1 MANLKT
7 FNSFTGE
14 WEDVAEEITIPSD
27 IIISDSTKGV
37 VLNSA
42 TKQWRLTVDD
52 SGTLVITEIT
62 PV

>member
-1 MANLKT
+1 MANIKT

-14 WEDVAEEITIPSD
+14 WEDATEEITVPSD
-27 IIISDSTKGV
+27 IIISDDTKGL
-37 VLNSA
+37 VLYSA
-42 TKQWRLTVDD
+42 TKQWRLTVND